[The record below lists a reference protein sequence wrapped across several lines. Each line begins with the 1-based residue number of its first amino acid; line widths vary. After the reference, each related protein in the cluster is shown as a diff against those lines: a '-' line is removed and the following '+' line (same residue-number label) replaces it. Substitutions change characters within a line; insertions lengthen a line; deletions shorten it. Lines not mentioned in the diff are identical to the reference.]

1 MNKYEMTMAEMIEV
15 AKIETIIN
23 RERQG
28 CVTGYCNDCKYFGR
42 HYCSSTKKAEAL
54 YDEGCRIVGEDEIVI
69 KKSEHKAL
77 LLEQKRLKEMV
88 DRIPCGYVKIADD
101 EMVIKKS
108 EYESLKKDKNDYK
121 QRFESSD
128 KRFEQ
133 LVRTS
138 VEALEKAQKH
148 WENKCKEIGDVASK
162 ETAREI
168 LQELYMYF
176 TEDYLCGLRNC
187 NKDHKSA
194 GLVARL
200 AKEKG
205 IELEKDL

>member
-88 DRIPCGYVKIADD
+88 DRIPCGYVKIAED
-101 EMVIKKS
+101 EIVVKKS
-108 EYESLKKDKNDYK
+108 KIGMLEKTIDYLEMEKAQLYK
-121 QRFESSD
+121 QR
-128 KRFEQ
+128 EQ
-133 LVRTS
+133 AEQETVRE
-138 VEALEKAQKH
+138 V
-148 WENKCKEIGDVASK
+148 
-162 ETAREI
+162 
-168 LQELYMYF
+168 LQEMFGYMGSQQKF
-176 TEDYLCGLRNC
+176 CIVDDEHKTLIELDGLWA
-187 NKDHKSA
+187 KGA
-194 GLVARL
+194 EL
-200 AKEKG
+200 AKKHG
-205 IELEKDL
+205 IELED